1 MSYGPAAAVRRPTS
15 SSRPDPAPRPNLRLA
30 TPPKR
35 RIGRLVYL
43 TVCLTVLVGA
53 LVAVLSI
60 NTALA
65 KGAFE
70 IHQMERDLANL
81 EAQATKLEELL
92 ADQAGPEVLA
102 AKATELGMVPAPNT
116 SYILL
121 QEGTI
126 IGPAESSDGVDDQ

>member
-1 MSYGPAAAVRRPTS
+1 
-15 SSRPDPAPRPNLRLA
+15 
-30 TPPKR
+30 
-35 RIGRLVYL
+35 
-43 TVCLTVLVGA
+43 VGA
-53 LVAVLSI
+53 LVGVLSI

-102 AKATELGMVPAPNT
+102 AKAAELGMVPAPNT

-126 IGPAESSDGVDDQ
+126 IGPAESSDPVADQ